1 MTMDSTDAVVIGGGV
16 VGLACAR
23 KLAIEGLSTIVLEA
37 ESGFGQG
44 ASSRNSEVI
53 HAGLYYQPGSL
64 KAKLCRE
71 GRELLYSYCKSRNI
85 GHSQIGKWI
94 VANGREQISQLK
106 KIASKAKA
114 NRCDEVYW
122 MSGSEAQ
129 EQEPEL
135 IAEKVLVSPRTGIID
150 SHHFMVSLLADLEL
164 NGGVFVPRTE
174 VKSGRFISDGI
185 ILKICGADDYEIKA
199 KFVINSAGI
208 FAPLLA
214 KKLGCQNVPK
224 LPIKGFAKGNYFS
237 LTGKAPFNKLV
248 YPVPDPGGLGVH
260 LTLSMDGQARFGP
273 DVEWIPEIN
282 YKVDLN
288 RKKIFSKEISKYW
301 SNYNP
306 DRLTPDYAGI
316 RAKVSTGAST
326 SDFIISSSKDNGIPG
341 LINLFGIES
350 PGLTS
355 SLAIAEEVARKL
367 NINC

>member
-1 MTMDSTDAVVIGGGV
+1 MCEAE
-16 VGLACAR
+16 VGLVKE
-23 KLAIEGLSTIVLEA
+23 KLKKY
-37 ESGFGQG
+37 
-44 ASSRNSEVI
+44 EVI
-53 HAGLYYQPGSL
+53 HAGFIINLVHERSFVEKGVIIIHIVNQ
-64 KAKLCRE
+64 
-71 GRELLYSYCKSRNI
+71 NI
-85 GHSQIGKWI
+85 GHSQMKGLQTVNDFSI
-94 VANGREQISQLK
+94 K

-114 NRCDEVYW
+114 NRCTKFIDEW
-122 MSGSEAQ
+122 FRSSRARAR
-129 EQEPEL
+129 L
-135 IAEKVLVSPRTGIID
+135 IAEKVLVSPKQILIIIHGE
-150 SHHFMVSLLADLEL
+150 SLADLEL

-237 LTGKAPFNKLV
+237 LTGKSPFNKLV

-288 RKKIFSKEISKYW
+288 RKNVFSKEISKYW